1 MSGASLLWS
10 NMSERQRMTIG
21 KKEEEEEEEG
31 NVLWPLFLPTSQ
43 ANPRLTIF
51 ETNEGILYFLVYYEN
66 IC

>member
-1 MSGASLLWS
+1 
-10 NMSERQRMTIG
+10 MTIG

-51 ETNEGILYFLVYYEN
+51 ETNEGILYFLIYYEN